1 VNIFR
6 VFLPHFLG
14 FLGAIL
20 WFWMIARY
28 NRADAMLLAFVSSPL
43 YLLLFVVF
51 VGLTPSR
58 WLRAEPTEDQ
68 NADIAVI
75 FSFGYETDGK
85 RMIPGKANLYLWD
98 WIVNNRSL
106 KMKTLLLQEGI
117 WVATD
122 EKTIENLGFERIR
135 IHRHDPKIYVDTLN
149 AAFCAIQQ
157 IQKLERKKILLLG
170 HDLQLQRVAW
180 DFERVGHAVCP
191 DCIFLIPKIQAVPY
205 PAKSVHFQTRNE
217 FFYKVIEL
225 LIARPRDMMSPIP
238 SDCMAPVDSH
248 R

>member
-14 FLGAIL
+14 FLGAVL
-20 WFWMIARY
+20 WFSMIARFSKL
-28 NRADAMLLAFVSSPL
+28 DAILIVFVSLPL
-43 YLLLFVVF
+43 YLLLFVVI

-58 WLRAEPTEDQ
+58 WLRAEPTQYQ
-68 NADIAVI
+68 NADVAVI

-85 RMIPGKANLYLWD
+85 RMMPGQANQFLWD

-106 KMKTLLLQEGI
+106 KVKTLLLQEGI
-117 WVATD
+117 WVAAD
-122 EKTIENLGFERIR
+122 EITVKNLGFERIR
-135 IHRHDPKIYVDTLN
+135 IHRHDPKIYVNTLN

-157 IQKLERKKILLLG
+157 IQKLEGKKILLLG

-180 DFERVGHAVCP
+180 DFERVGQLVCP
-191 DCIFLIPKIQAVPY
+191 DCIFLIPKIQDVPY

-217 FFYKVIEL
+217 FIYKITEL
-225 LIARPRDMMSPIP
+225 LIARPRDFLNRVPTRCI
-238 SDCMAPVDSH
+238 APTNSN
-248 R
+248 